1 MRVIHCEQC
10 GTPLPWTA
18 QFCAICGAA
27 VSLHPLI
34 SDYPDASGQNKKR
47 PRTGSLKT
55 YSFYKMGQ
63 SDPDETQRIN
73 HTLVRAN
80 STPLPTLPA
89 RDDAPGSQ
97 AFIEDWS
104 EDEGMDDQTSRRATW
119 QKFVTRKTSAV
130 PTGTP
135 NAATP
140 VTPPYR
146 VRAGLAPALGNGLAP
161 ALENSIAPAPG
172 NGLPLATPITPIPP
186 TSPPYRVRAGLA
198 PALGNGLPPALENSV
213 PPLISPHYKKQPPRS
228 PLMPRVAGWIA
239 IAVIVALLLGG
250 GFGVFIS
257 LGRNASSGPSTNSI
271 SLQVTPSSIALGGT
285 VTLRGSHFTP
295 RGRVG
300 LTRDASIPITDTG
313 GSSTTTADASG
324 SFSDTVSIDESWT
337 SGQHTIYAE
346 DAHLHKTA
354 SFSVLVTGHSI
365 SLRPAHL
372 ALSVASLD
380 LGSGDQATN
389 SAQTITLFNAGG
401 GEIDWQ
407 STVTQP
413 WLMLSPKS
421 GAIAVGQQ
429 MQVTLAA
436 DRSSLQ
442 IGSYTASVIFASNTG
457 SITLPVKMQVTQ
469 LQPGH
474 APVMQVTPAVLSFS
488 GVDGGASPGSQ
499 PVTIS
504 NPGVLPLQWNAASVT
519 NDGSNWLSAFPQSGI
534 VAKGSAQSV
543 TISVNSGQLLPG
555 VYYGSVTFSS
565 QGSPVAVNN
574 PQTIYVSIT
583 IVPQCAIQV
592 SPGSLSFTGVYLQP
606 APLAKSISIG
616 VSQGCSPALNWTAS
630 ATTVTGGRWLSLSAI
645 AGTTPSSPIVGVNVT
660 GLKPGTY
667 SGSLVFSSAAGTQTL
682 PVTLL
687 LGPATTPIIT
697 AAPALLTVNGVV
709 GQITPSIQSIVLS
722 NTGGGTLL
730 WSAVATTTV
739 GGAWLSV
746 TPATGVLASQK
757 STTLTVT
764 VTVLKTLIPGTY
776 TGSVTITG
784 KDSTGHI
791 AAGSPQTLPI
801 TFTVKAPCSLS
812 TPLPALT
819 FQSVLGQAAPLPQ
832 QITLTAAG
840 ACANALN
847 WSAAVATVPAGGTW
861 LTATPATGTVSAA
874 VPSLTMAGIVNTGLL
889 AGTYTGHITISAT
902 DSVTHLA
909 VGLPQVVT
917 VTLTVLPGCTLQA
930 PSVASEVFSSQPGLN
945 PAAQTFTIG
954 VAGACTG
961 SVTITPTAS
970 MTNGAG
976 WLAVT
981 PASTTVAA
989 NGIATITVTVTSAAL
1004 AAGSYAGKI
1013 SLAAVNSLGVA
1024 ITGSPQAVGVTLT
1037 VASPPALSVAPASL
1051 TFNITPGPSSQTIT
1065 IKNTGGSSL
1074 NWSAALAS
1082 GAPAYVTITPLASGS
1097 LAAGASAILTIS
1109 VNGTG
1114 LPSGTT
1120 ASTSVTI
1127 SAVDPATGGVVAGS
1141 PASVAINVTIT
1152 APPPPPPAMQLSATA
1167 LAFTTTVGAN
1177 PAAQTITIT
1186 NTGGG
1191 TLTWTAGTPSQ
1202 PWLTVTPSSGSDTAG
1217 GTSTPSFSVTVG
1229 SMVAGKYT
1237 ATVNITAPGGISQTV
1252 TVTLTIN

>member
-34 SDYPDASGQNKKR
+34 SDYPDASGQYTKR

-55 YSFYKMGQ
+55 YAFYKMGQ

-89 RDDAPGSQ
+89 LDDAAASR
-97 AFIEDWS
+97 AFVEDWS
-104 EDEGMDDQTSRRATW
+104 EDEEMDGETSRRDTW
-119 QKFVTRKTSAV
+119 QKFVTRKTSAIPV
-130 PTGTP
+130 GTTD
-135 NAATP
+135 AEASATA
-140 VTPPYR
+140 PYR
-146 VRAGLAPALGNGLAP
+146 VRADAQPLAPALGNGAVAP
-161 ALENSIAPAPG
+161 AA
-172 NGLPLATPITPIPP
+172 PIPSA
-186 TSPPYRVRAGLA
+186 TAPYRVRADAQPLA
-198 PALGNGLPPALENSV
+198 PALVSPP
-213 PPLISPHYKKQPPRS
+213 PYKKQPPRY
-228 PLMPRVAGWIA
+228 PLMPHLAGWVAIA
-239 IAVIVALLLGG
+239 IIIALLLGG
-250 GFGVFIS
+250 GFGVFVS
-257 LGRNASSGPSTNSI
+257 LGRNASSGPSTGPL
-271 SLQVTPSSIALGGT
+271 SLQVTPSSIALGGI

-295 RGRVG
+295 RGRIG
-300 LTRDASIPITDTG
+300 LTRDASIPIADTG

-324 SFSDTVSIDESWT
+324 SFSDTVGIDDSWT
-337 SGQHTIYAE
+337 SGPHSIRAE

-354 SFSVLVTGHSI
+354 SFTVLVTGHSI

-389 SAQTITLFNAGG
+389 SAQTITLSNAGG

-421 GAIAVGQQ
+421 GTIAVGQH
-429 MQVTLAA
+429 MQVILAA

-442 IGSYTASVIFASNTG
+442 IGSYTASIIFTSNTG

-474 APVMQVTPAVLSFS
+474 APVIQVTPAVLSFS
-488 GVDGGASPGSQ
+488 GVDGSVSPGPQ
-499 PVTIS
+499 VVTIS

-519 NDGSNWLSAFPQSGI
+519 NDGSNWLSAFPQSGT
-534 VAKGSAQSV
+534 VAKGNSQSV
-543 TISVNSGQLLPG
+543 TVSVNSGQLLPG

-574 PQTIYVSIT
+574 PQTIYVSVT
-583 IVPQCAIQV
+583 IAPQCAIQV
-592 SPGSLSFTGVYLQP
+592 SPGSLSFTGGYLQS
-606 APLAKSISIG
+606 APLAKSISVG
-616 VSQGCSPALNWTAS
+616 VSQGCSPSLNWTAS
-630 ATTVTGGRWLSLSAI
+630 ATTITGGRWLTISAST
-645 AGTTPSSPIVGVNVT
+645 GTIPSSPVVGVNVT

-687 LGPATTPIIT
+687 MGQATTPIIS

-709 GQITPSIQSIVLS
+709 GQTTPSIQSIVLS

-730 WSAVATTTV
+730 WSAVAATTV
-739 GGAWLSV
+739 GGAWLTV
-746 TPATGVLASQK
+746 TPASGVLAPQK

-764 VTVLKTLIPGTY
+764 VTLLITLIPGTY

-791 AAGSPQTLPI
+791 AAGSPLTLPI
-801 TFTVKAPCSLS
+801 TFIVQATCSLS

-819 FQSVLGQAAPLPQ
+819 FQSVLGQTAPLPQ
-832 QITLTAAG
+832 QITLNAAG
-840 ACANALN
+840 GCVNALN

-861 LTATPATGTVSAA
+861 LTATPAIGTVSAA
-874 VPSLTMAGIVNTGLL
+874 LPSLTMAGIVNTGLL
-889 AGTYTGHITISAT
+889 AGTYSGSITISAT
-902 DSVTHLA
+902 GSVTHLA
-909 VGLPQVVT
+909 MGLPQVVT

-945 PAAQTFTIG
+945 PAAQIFTVG

-961 SVTITPTAS
+961 SVTITPTAT
-970 MTNGAG
+970 MTSGTG

-981 PASTTVAA
+981 PASAIVAA
-989 NGIATITVTVTSAAL
+989 NGIATFTVTVTSAAL
-1004 AAGSYAGKI
+1004 AAGPYAGTI

-1024 ITGSPQAVGVTLT
+1024 ITGSPQVVGVSLT
-1037 VASPPALSVAPASL
+1037 VASPPAPPALSVAPASL
-1051 TFNITPGPSSQTIT
+1051 TFNITPGPSTQTIT
-1065 IKNTGGSSL
+1065 IKNTGGSPL
-1074 NWSAALAS
+1074 NWSAALAA
-1082 GAPAYVTITPLASGS
+1082 GAPAYVTITSPASGS
-1097 LAAGASAILTIS
+1097 LAAGASAILTIN
-1109 VNGTG
+1109 VNATG

-1120 ASTSVTI
+1120 ASTAVTI
-1127 SAVDPATGGVVAGS
+1127 SAVDPLTGGVVAGS
-1141 PASVAINVTIT
+1141 PASVAIGITIT
-1152 APPPPPPAMQLSATA
+1152 APPPPPPAMQLSATV
-1167 LAFTTTVGAN
+1167 LAFTTTVGVN
-1177 PAAQTITIT
+1177 PSARTITIT

-1191 TLTWTAGTPSQ
+1191 TLAWTAGASSQ
-1202 PWLTVTPSSGSDTAG
+1202 PWLTVTPSTGSDAAG
-1217 GTSTPSFSVTVG
+1217 GTSTPSFSVNVAT
-1229 SMVAGKYT
+1229 MVAGKYT
-1237 ATVNITAPGGISQTV
+1237 ATVNFTAPGGISQTV